1 MQKEEKKSVS
11 ELGNERRRK
20 MEGAEERN
28 GELHQQ
34 TLKIQ
39 GAGNDGNGSSKKQEK

>member
-20 MEGAEERN
+20 KVGAERD

>member
-1 MQKEEKKSVS
+1 MS

-20 MEGAEERN
+20 KEGAEERN

-34 TLKIQ
+34 TLKTQ
-39 GAGNDGNGSSKKQEK
+39 GVWDDGNGSSKKQEK

>member
-1 MQKEEKKSVS
+1 MQKKEEKKSVS
-11 ELGNERRRK
+11 ELGNEKRRK
-20 MEGAEERN
+20 KEGRDGWMEGAEERN

-39 GAGNDGNGSSKKQEK
+39 GAGE